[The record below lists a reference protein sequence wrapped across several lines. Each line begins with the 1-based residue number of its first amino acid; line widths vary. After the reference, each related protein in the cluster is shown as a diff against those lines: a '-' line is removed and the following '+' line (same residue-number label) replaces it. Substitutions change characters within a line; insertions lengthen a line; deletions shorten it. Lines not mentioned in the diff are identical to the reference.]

1 MVKLL
6 IEGETN
12 MQDERLP
19 EPLGDDVM
27 TTPHVS
33 EATNRFI

>member
-6 IEGETN
+6 LEGETN

-19 EPLGDDVM
+19 ELLDDDVM
-27 TTPHVS
+27 TTPHIS
-33 EATNRFI
+33 EATNHLI